1 MLDELPEKQGKGGT
15 PAVESSGKKN
25 TAAAATNA
33 GKSLDINE
41 NLFKIKESG
50 MKTEIRELEEQKIK
64 LEQENERLKFHLD
77 LAE

>member
-1 MLDELPEKQGKGGT
+1 ME
-15 PAVESSGKKN
+15 
-25 TAAAATNA
+25 NA

-50 MKTEIRELEEQKIK
+50 MRTEIKELEEQKIK